1 MGLASPPCFVFK
13 AVGLWKTPFMRGKDL
28 KQGQP
33 GTPRAVF
40 GHLLPNATCTDGPV
54 WLPAS
59 EWICTYVFGQVYLNL
74 CTEAS
79 AWVTLT
85 RSSVVCALELW
96 RRGVRMDL
104 QRAADRYYRC
114 SF

>member
-1 MGLASPPCFVFK
+1 MQG
-13 AVGLWKTPFMRGKDL
+13 RDL

-33 GTPRAVF
+33 GTPRGAAF
-40 GHLLPNATCTDGPV
+40 GHLLPNATCTDGPF

-104 QRAADRYYRC
+104 QKELPIAITDAIAH
-114 SF
+114 F